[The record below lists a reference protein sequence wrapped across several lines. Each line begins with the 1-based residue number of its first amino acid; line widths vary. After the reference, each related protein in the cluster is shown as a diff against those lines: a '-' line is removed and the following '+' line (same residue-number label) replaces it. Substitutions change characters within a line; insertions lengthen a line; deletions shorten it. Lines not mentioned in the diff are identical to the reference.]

1 VTNVNVTNTT
11 VTNTYVTNVVNNNTA
26 VTNVNV
32 TNVTYVNKTAPGAVT
47 AVPQSAFTSAQ
58 PVAKAAVQV
67 DAKQLA
73 VAKVATNNMVVAPQP
88 KSVIGNAAPAVNVP
102 KPPDST
108 LNRSVVA
115 KVAPPPQ
122 PVPFAVQQK
131 MIQQNGGHPVS
142 SSEIQRLQVQQHL
155 APVANPVQVKIAPPV
170 AVGSNQAA
178 GNPGQPRQS
187 DAKQNQHAEAAHS
200 EKESPSK
207 PVNPVIAPEQA
218 KPANQQN
225 GPVRDM
231 RAPSVNQP
239 EHANQPQITNVTNK
253 SEVKANSQTQPQP
266 AIPQKDNARKDQP
279 APVQAPMSKS
289 QASTAES
296 KPGDAK
302 SQNAPPTTND
312 KVKANPQ
319 TQGQPEVLQKNDARR
334 DQPIPTQAAVSKS
347 QAPIAETK
355 PSDAKSQNAPPA
367 TNNNPANRP
376 PGATS
381 PEDQRKQAEPKG
393 QEQKGQQKGPQA
405 QQQQKPDK
413 NQKVS
418 DKPAQQ
424 PDKNQKTPDKPAQ
437 QPQ

>member
-1 VTNVNVTNTT
+1 V
-11 VTNTYVTNVVNNNTA
+11 
-26 VTNVNV
+26 
-32 TNVTYVNKTAPGAVT
+32 
-47 AVPQSAFTSAQ
+47 
-58 PVAKAAVQV
+58 
-67 DAKQLA
+67 
-73 VAKVATNNMVVAPQP
+73 
-88 KSVIGNAAPAVNVP
+88 
-102 KPPDST
+102 
-108 LNRSVVA
+108 
-115 KVAPPPQ
+115 
-122 PVPFAVQQK
+122 
-131 MIQQNGGHPVS
+131 
-142 SSEIQRLQVQQHL
+142 
-155 APVANPVQVKIAPPV
+155 
-170 AVGSNQAA
+170 
-178 GNPGQPRQS
+178 
-187 DAKQNQHAEAAHS
+187 
-200 EKESPSK
+200 
-207 PVNPVIAPEQA
+207 
-218 KPANQQN
+218 NQQN